1 MIPSVEPLLGL
12 GDPEPV
18 QSLHSGGKSPFVLTA
33 DHAGRAIPRRLG
45 TLGLPAG
52 ELERHI
58 AWDIGIA
65 DVARLLS
72 AALDAALTLQRYS
85 RLVIDCN
92 RDPAVESSIP
102 VMSEFTH
109 IPGNAALT
117 QAQKGPRREAIFE
130 PYHSAI
136 ADLLRGR
143 ANAAMPA
150 IMVALHS
157 MTPVFKAVSRPMHA
171 AVLYDRDP
179 RFARHVLEQLR
190 KEPGLTVAENE
201 PYFVSPATDYTI
213 PHHAEGRM
221 PYVEIEIRQ
230 DLISD
235 EIGQREWSQRLA
247 RALLA
252 AHQAFSQRAQHD

>member
-1 MIPSVEPLLGL
+1 M
-12 GDPEPV
+12 DA
-18 QSLHSGGKSPFVLTA
+18 LHSGGQSVFVLTA
-33 DHAGRAIPRRLG
+33 DHAGRTIPRRLG
-45 TLGLPAG
+45 TLGLAPG
-52 ELERHI
+52 DLERHI

-65 DVARLLS
+65 DVARQVS
-72 AALDAALTLQRYS
+72 AALDAPLILQRYS

-102 VMSEFTH
+102 VIGESTH

-117 QAQKGPRREAIFE
+117 PAQKALRRQAILNS
-130 PYHSAI
+130 YHSGI
-136 ADLLRGR
+136 ADLLRRR

-157 MTPVFKAVSRPMHA
+157 MTPVFKTVSRPMHA

-190 KEPGLTVAENE
+190 NEPGLTVAENE

-230 DLISD
+230 DLIAD
-235 EIGQREWSQRLA
+235 ESGQREWSQRLA

-252 AHQAFSQRAQHD
+252 AHQAFSHSGQHG